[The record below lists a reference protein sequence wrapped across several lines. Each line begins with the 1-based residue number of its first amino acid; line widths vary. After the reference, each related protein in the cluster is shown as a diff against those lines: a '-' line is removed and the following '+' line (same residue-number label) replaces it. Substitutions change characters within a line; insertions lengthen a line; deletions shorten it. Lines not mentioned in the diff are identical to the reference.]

1 MKAFKAYDIRGEYG
15 VDFDKESVYKMG
27 FFLPQLLH
35 VDKILVG
42 RDIRLS
48 SDEIFETLTQ
58 GIIDAGCDVYNI
70 GLATTPMVY
79 YATAKHGFE
88 ASVQITASH
97 NPKNHNGLK
106 ISGKNAMPIGYDT
119 GLKDLEYK
127 VEHDKVAAKAV
138 KGKIIEL
145 QLLDEYI
152 QFQLSYRPAFDNLNM
167 VVDCSNGMANLLV
180 DKIFGSRPYYIN
192 KTMDGSFP
200 GHEPNP
206 LEPKNIVQ
214 LQQTVKQQHA
224 DIGVIFDGD
233 ADRVMFVDEK
243 GDFISPDLMIA
254 LLGHYFLEE
263 RKEYGNVLFD
273 IRTSKSVKEYLQNMG
288 ATINIW
294 RVGRAYAALKLREI
308 DGVFGGELA
317 GHYYFRDF
325 FYSDSGM
332 LASILI
338 LNILAKFKSEGK
350 TVSQVVAG
358 IVNYANSGEIN
369 YVVDNKS
376 ETMEKIKN
384 YFCEKETY
392 TEYFDFD
399 GYRIEFKDWWFNI
412 RPSNTEPYLRFIAEA
427 RTQTL
432 LQEKLQIVRQL
443 IGQ

>member
-48 SDEIFETLTQ
+48 SDEIFETLSQ

-127 VEHDKVAAKAV
+127 VEHDKVAARAV

-206 LEPKNIVQ
+206 LESKNIVQ

-358 IVNYANSGEIN
+358 IVKYANSGEIN

-432 LQEKLQIVRQL
+432 LREKLQIVRQL